1 MIKRILQNTIDLSKA
16 AVRGAIQGSGTAA
29 LYLCTSTLLAAVL
42 LAVYLTFAWDIDKD
56 RWYRAYA
63 TLMGIELVE
72 IQQAERDAAAI
83 ISHEA
88 VLQRRAERDRQD
100 EFRQGI
106 RQPVLETPPLPGT
119 PPPPPPPGPSEEEI
133 REVLNEAARAA
144 ARIDGLTQQIEDI
157 AAMPPDSGKDII
169 RDIWRDDPD
178 RVMTILYE
186 MEERPRR
193 RILQAF
199 DTTDAAELRDLVAIL
214 QRIGDGE
221 PMVSNVN
228 NPTR

>member
-1 MIKRILQNTIDLSKA
+1 MIKRFLQNAVALSKA

-63 TLMGIELVE
+63 TLMGIELAE
-72 IQQAERDAAAI
+72 IQQAERDAAAGANL
-83 ISHEA
+83 EA
-88 VLQRRAERDRQD
+88 VLERRAMRNRQD
-100 EFRQGI
+100 EFQQGI

-144 ARIDGLTQQIEDI
+144 ARIEGLTQLIEDI
-157 AAMPPDSGKDII
+157 AALPPDAGKDVI

-178 RVMTILYE
+178 RVMTILNE
-186 MEERPRR
+186 MEEIPRR
-193 RILQAF
+193 RILRSF
-199 DTTDAAELRDLVAIL
+199 DTTDADELRDLVAIL

-221 PMVSNVN
+221 PMVSNIN